1 VPTEDIFPAVIS
13 QQGEGMKSDNSNDST
28 TWLAVIGRSLAYLCL
43 RNSELRDKDLA
54 TQAALLIS
62 LGLGVEDSAKLLG
75 TTEASLRELLR
86 LARNKAKG
94 GSHGSKK
101 TKKR

>member
-1 VPTEDIFPAVIS
+1 
-13 QQGEGMKSDNSNDST
+13 MKSDNSNDST
-28 TWLAVIGRSLAYLCL
+28 AWLAVIGRSLAYLSL

-94 GSHGSKK
+94 SSHGSKK